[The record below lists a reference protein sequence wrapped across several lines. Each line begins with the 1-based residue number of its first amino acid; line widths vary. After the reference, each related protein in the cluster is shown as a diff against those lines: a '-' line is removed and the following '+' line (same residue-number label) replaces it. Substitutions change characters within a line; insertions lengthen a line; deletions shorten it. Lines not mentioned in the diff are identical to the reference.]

1 MGITGNLQT
10 MQLAEL
16 LQWLS
21 QGQKTGTLVVDDGA
35 VVKRIF
41 FRDGRII
48 SSASTDPREYLG
60 EFLVRHGHIDVDA
73 LNAAVQRQE
82 ATGMLLGKI
91 LVSSGALAEE
101 DLQPLLQI
109 KTREAIYDLF
119 TWSEGSFEF
128 LDDQLPDKLMV
139 PTQLEVTGIILE
151 GVRRLDEWGRIR
163 QAVPT
168 LDAVPVKI
176 KDGEDAKLPAVERRV
191 LAEIDDRSTVR
202 QIRDRAHATDFSAC
216 EAVFHAVQKG
226 RVKVIVPPWVDA
238 GAGAAAG
245 GAPGGGS
252 AASGPRGAAG
262 AATPSPGGEID
273 ADALVAAARA
283 HLEAGRYEEA
293 LRRLRAAR
301 ALAPDDRDTLRAA
314 EEGELRIRRALE
326 AAGIVPEAVPRLT
339 VRLEELTAS
348 KLTRAEGFLLSR
360 ITGTYDIGSIL
371 KISSLPPLEA
381 LLACHRL
388 VQAGHVT
395 LERR

>member
-21 QGQKTGTLVVDDGA
+21 QGQKTGTLVIDDGA
-35 VVKRIF
+35 VEKRIF

-60 EFLVRHGHIDVDA
+60 EFLVRHGHIEIDA
-73 LNAAVQRQE
+73 LNAAVRRQE
-82 ATGMLLGKI
+82 ETGMLLGKI
-91 LVSSGALAEE
+91 LVTSGHLAEE

-119 TWSEGSFEF
+119 TWSEGRFEF

-139 PTQLEVTGIILE
+139 PTEVDVTGIILE

-163 QAVPT
+163 EVVPT
-168 LDAVPVKI
+168 LEAVPVRV
-176 KDGEDAKLPAVERRV
+176 KDGDEPKLPAVERRV

-202 QIRDRAHATDFSAC
+202 DIRDRAHATDFTAC
-216 EAVFHAVQKG
+216 EAIFHAAQKG
-226 RVKVIVPPWVDA
+226 RVKVVVPPWA
-238 GAGAAAG
+238 GGGSKAAEPAPAAAG
-245 GAPGGGS
+245 D
-252 AASGPRGAAG
+252 
-262 AATPSPGGEID
+262 PSPGGEID
-273 ADALVAAARA
+273 AAALVAAARP

-301 ALAPDDRDTLRAA
+301 ALSPDDREIARAA
-314 EEGELRIRRALE
+314 EEGETRIRRALE
-326 AAGIVPEAVPRLT
+326 EAGIVPAAVPRLT

-348 KLTRAEGFLLSR
+348 KLTRNEGFLLSR
-360 ITGTYDIGSIL
+360 ITGSYDIGSIL

-381 LLACHRL
+381 LLAFHRL
-388 VQAGHVT
+388 VQAGHVK
-395 LERR
+395 LGRR